1 MDEQNKEIEVARNR
15 AVLFGN
21 IVYYG
26 GVLFSTVLFIAFV
39 LSAFPADAYVMRLA
53 LTFGGLMV
61 GASGLAFPYA
71 LHHWAVSGAHQ
82 TAARLFYYGE
92 MGILGANIVIA
103 FTKLLEIHAGWAA
116 PAWVNQFEPYTVGA
130 VVYTIAAWGTLFI
143 LDPISTAKAQQIK
156 NAQQFESRVAERM
169 ADMLDDGALDGEIH
183 NQALERLGKIGAA
196 SRRKSGLR
204 TPANTFQSAASVG
217 SMENPTPANT
227 NRAA

>member
-1 MDEQNKEIEVARNR
+1 
-15 AVLFGN
+15 
-21 IVYYG
+21 
-26 GVLFSTVLFIAFV
+26 
-39 LSAFPADAYVMRLA
+39 
-53 LTFGGLMV
+53 
-61 GASGLAFPYA
+61 
-71 LHHWAVSGAHQ
+71 
-82 TAARLFYYGE
+82 